1 MRVDLWLWAVR
12 LFKSRSAA
20 ATLLRAGRVRVNG
33 HVAKASHNIKVGD
46 RVTWRDPL
54 RDRDVEVVELL
65 LKRVGA
71 PLAVKAY
78 VDHSPAIPPREE
90 RFAVGVRD
98 RGTGRPTKRER
109 REIDQLRGVRRDAER
124 RGL

>member
-1 MRVDLWLWAVR
+1 MRIDVWLWAVR
-12 LFKSRSAA
+12 LTKSRSVAA
-20 ATLLRAGRVRVNG
+20 ELCRSGRVRINDK
-33 HVAKASHNIKVGD
+33 VAKPSASVAVGD

-54 RDRDVEVVELL
+54 RDRDIEVVQLL

-78 VDHSPAIPPREE
+78 VDHSPALPTRVERE
-90 RFAVGVRD
+90 AVGLRD

-109 REIDQLRGVRRDAER
+109 RDIDRLRGRRED
-124 RGL
+124 

>member
-1 MRVDLWLWAVR
+1 MRVDVWLWAVR
-12 LFKSRSAA
+12 LFKSRSAS

-33 HVAKASHNIKVGD
+33 VVAKASHSIKVGD
-46 RVTWRDPL
+46 RITWRDPL
-54 RDRDVEVVELL
+54 RDREVEVVELL
-65 LKRVGA
+65 PKRVGA

-78 VDHSPAIPPREE
+78 LDHSPEIPAREE

-109 REIDQLRGVRRDAER
+109 REIDQLRGVRRDADR
-124 RGL
+124 WD

>member
-1 MRVDLWLWAVR
+1 MRVDVWLWAVR

-33 HVAKASHNIKVGD
+33 TVAKASAPVKPGD
-46 RVTWRDPL
+46 RITWRETL
-54 RDRDVEVVELL
+54 RERDVEVVELL
-65 LKRVGA
+65 PKRVAA

-78 VDHSPAIPPREE
+78 TDHGPAVPPRED
-90 RFAVGVRD
+90 RLAVGIRD

-109 REIDQLRGVRRDAER
+109 REIDRLRGAR
-124 RGL
+124 RG